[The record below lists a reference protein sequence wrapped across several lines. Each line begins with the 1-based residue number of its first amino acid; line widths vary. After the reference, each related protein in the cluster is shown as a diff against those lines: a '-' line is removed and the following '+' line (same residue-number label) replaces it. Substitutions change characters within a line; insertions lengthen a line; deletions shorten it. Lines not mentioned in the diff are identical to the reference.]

1 MSNQDGVIWI
11 KGMEKNSEK
20 KDDNINNLN
29 IINNSVIRIN
39 DNNSTKDEIKID
51 RNQNDDLNLNINK
64 KEISSNNLLP
74 LNNISNY
81 NNNNNSYSNDSYDNI
96 NEEEINNNNKF
107 LKEKFFNL

>member
-81 NNNNNSYSNDSYDNI
+81 NNNNSYSNDSYDNI